1 MTVYVDD
8 MRAPYGRM
16 LMCHMLADSDEELHE
31 MASRIGVARRWHQ
44 KSDTPHSHYDICM
57 SKRAIA
63 VKLGAVEVTRK
74 GVVAVIRARR
84 AAQLAIDRDGGST
97 LTIPLAEIVV
107 DVATDHP

>member
-8 MRAPYGRM
+8 MRARYGRM
-16 LMCHMLADSDEELHE
+16 RMCHMLADSDEELHE

-44 KSDTPHSHYDICM
+44 KADTPHSHYDICM

-63 VKLGAVEVTRK
+63 VKLGAVEVTRE

-84 AAQLAIDRDGGST
+84 ASQLVVAREGVRT
-97 LTIPLAEIVV
+97 QTIPVFAIAV
-107 DVATDHP
+107 DVPSDSP